1 MVTRRGRH
9 HRDRRGPAERR
20 QVRGEFATLVNPGRL
35 IPPDIVTLTGITDA
49 MVTVAPPVGAVLPR
63 FLDFAGG
70 SVLTAHNAPF
80 DVGFLSA
87 ACAGTGR
94 RWPAPP
100 VLDTVTLARLLLTE
114 DEVPNCKLATLADF
128 FGAPS
133 TPRHRALADARATAA
148 VLAALLDRLAA
159 TGVQTLAQLSA
170 AERAAARGGPPPIS
184 PPPRC
189 RVRSRAAEQRYATPE
204 GSPAAAMRRRQVI
217 TAIVLLKADVAR
229 IPETAEIVAQ
239 IPQVTEVYS
248 VTGEF
253 DLVALVRVRAHEE
266 LADVIPGTIN
276 RVDGV
281 THTETHIAFRTY
293 SRHDLEAAFALGYEE
308 A

>member
-1 MVTRRGRH
+1 MAPSVGTPAYRDSVIVLDGLVRELAAAARMRLRHPWTPGIRRRPLSTLDFVVVDVETTGWSPGADGITEIGAVRLS
-9 HRDRRGPAERR
+9 GGE
-20 QVRGEFATLVNPGRL
+20 VRGEFAALVNPGRL

-49 MVTVAPPVGAVLPR
+49 MVTLAPPVGAVLPR
-63 FLDFAGG
+63 FLDFARG

-128 FGAPS
+128 FGAPD

-159 TGVQTLAQLSA
+159 TGVQTLAQVSA
-170 AERAAARGGPPPIS
+170 AERAAAR
-184 PPPRC
+184 R
-189 RVRSRAAEQRYATPE
+189 
-204 GSPAAAMRRRQVI
+204 PAAHLPATTVQG
-217 TAIVLLKADVAR
+217 
-229 IPETAEIVAQ
+229 
-239 IPQVTEVYS
+239 PQ
-248 VTGEF
+248 
-253 DLVALVRVRAHEE
+253 
-266 LADVIPGTIN
+266 PG
-276 RVDGV
+276 R
-281 THTETHIAFRTY
+281 
-293 SRHDLEAAFALGYEE
+293 
-308 A
+308 